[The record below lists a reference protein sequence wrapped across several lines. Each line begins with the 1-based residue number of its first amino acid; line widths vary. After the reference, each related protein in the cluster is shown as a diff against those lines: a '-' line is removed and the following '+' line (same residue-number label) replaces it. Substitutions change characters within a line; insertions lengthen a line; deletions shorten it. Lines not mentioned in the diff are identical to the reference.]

1 MPINKEALIRYRVI
15 DLCLRNKY
23 RKYPSMDDLM
33 EALEDKLGKT
43 FSLSTIQKDIK
54 AMKEDPA
61 LGYLA
66 PIGFS
71 RVHNGYYYKDE
82 HYTIASVSLNSE
94 DWGAIDFAGEILQQF
109 RDIPIFRQ
117 YVNTVEKI
125 KEAIFMTQALDG
137 YHEDPFIQFEQVT
150 DFKGRQ
156 WLATLVEAI
165 KERKVIEIKHQKFG
179 SDDSKAYTLHPYL
192 LKEYR
197 NRWYLIGMLKD
208 DGDIR
213 TFGLD
218 RILDVQWTDY
228 LFQWHTTFATEDYFK
243 YSFGISTGMGEPVE
257 IVLSFTPLAGQYITS
272 QPIHHSQ
279 KVLVNNEKECRIS
292 IRVIPSVELKM
303 QILGY
308 GSDCKVISPAHF
320 AEEIKNT
327 IQSMLDNYDY

>member
-1 MPINKEALIRYRVI
+1 
-15 DLCLRNKY
+15 
-23 RKYPSMDDLM
+23 MDDLM

-43 FSLSTIQKDIK
+43 FSVSTIQKDIK

-66 PIGFS
+66 PIGYH
-71 RVHNGYYYKDE
+71 RAHNGYYYKDE

-94 DWGAIDFAGEILQQF
+94 DWSAIDFAGEILQQF

-137 YHEDPFIQFEQVT
+137 YHENPFIQFEQVT
-150 DFKGRQ
+150 EFQGRN
-156 WLATLVEAI
+156 WLSPLVEAI
-165 KERKVIEIKHQKFG
+165 KERKVIDIQHRKFG
-179 SDDSKAYTLHPYL
+179 SDASKTYTVHPYL

-197 NRWYLIGMLKD
+197 NRWYIIGMLHD
-208 DGDIR
+208 DGEIR

-218 RILDVQWTDY
+218 RILDLQWTEHT
-228 LFQWHTTFATEDYFK
+228 FQWHTRFATEDYFK
-243 YSFGISTGMGEPVE
+243 YSFGISTGIEEPFEV
-257 IVLSFTPLAGQYITS
+257 VLSFTPLAGQYITS

-292 IRVIPSVELKM
+292 IHVIPSVELKM
-303 QILGY
+303 QILSY
-308 GSDCKVISPAHF
+308 GPDCKVISPAHF
-320 AEEIKNT
+320 VDEIKKS
-327 IQSMLDNYDY
+327 IEAMLENYYN